1 MLFEVAPEAIARRLI
16 NALVAAETG
25 DTNAW
30 QGLDDNDLYRL
41 RTDADSLATL
51 VPYAL
56 LRLAEQLCRHPRAP
70 VRLDAIR
77 MLSLVYPADPQRVHT
92 ALHRMSLDSSQGVQ
106 RAAAH
111 MLVRLGH

>member
-1 MLFEVAPEAIARRLI
+1 MLFEVAPEATARRLI
-16 NALVAAETG
+16 EALFAAETG
-25 DTNAW
+25 DSCAW
-30 QGLDDNDLYRL
+30 QSLEDNDLYRL
-41 RTDADSLATL
+41 RTDADSLASL

-77 MLSLVYPADPQRVHT
+77 MLSLVYAADPERVHQS
-92 ALHRMSLDSSQGVQ
+92 LRRMSVDSSQGVQ

-111 MLVRLGH
+111 MLSRLDH